1 MNKKVVLI
9 TGSSR
14 GIGAGCAKEFA
25 QAGYDVVI
33 HGNRNMERA
42 EKAAGVCR
50 SLGAEVLIHQ
60 ADVSQFEECEKMV
73 QAALDKFGRID
84 VLVNNAGIEANGSI
98 AETTLEKFDQVMK
111 VNTYGAFYMSKLVV
125 PHMMERKSG
134 SIIFMSSTSAQTG
147 ASASSAYASSK
158 SALHGLTKTLARDL
172 APLGINVNAICPG
185 PIDTDMVADLSEEVK
200 DWVKSRIYAGRLGS
214 PEEIGATAV
223 FFASEKANFISGQII
238 TVDGIFQSL

>member
-25 QAGYDVVI
+25 GAGYDVII
-33 HGNRNMERA
+33 HGNSNMERA
-42 EKAAGVCR
+42 EEVASVCR
-50 SLGAEVLIHQ
+50 TLGAEVLIHQ
-60 ADVSQFEECEKMV
+60 ADISKYEECEKMV
-73 QAALDKFGRID
+73 QAALDKFGHID
-84 VLVNNAGIEANGSI
+84 VLVNNAGIEASGTIS
-98 AETTLEKFDQVMK
+98 ETTLEKFDQVMK
-111 VNTYGAFYMSKLVV
+111 VNTYGPFFMSKLVV
-125 PHMMERKSG
+125 PNMMERKAG
-134 SIIFMSSTSAQTG
+134 SIIFMSSTSAETG

-172 APLGINVNAICPG
+172 APMGINVNAICPG
-185 PIDTDMVADLSEEVK
+185 PIDTDMVANLSEKVK
-200 DWVKSRIYAGRLGS
+200 DWVKSRIFAGRLGN

-223 FFASEKANFISGQII
+223 FFASEKANFITGQIL